1 MRNDQLA
8 KELKRNYTASF
19 CPLPWNIAI
28 WPLAH
33 FGPCWLNILRM
44 LLSFCRID
52 YCHLVLWML
61 LQAEYCR
68 IMCKTQPKWYN
79 YSVDLVKIWDT
90 HTHTVTLC
98 HFYLSIFSWRWKTFG
113 PRHNLPIDHVL
124 LFTSRPQPWLKNNPE
139 RLARHAPALC
149 YSPLVLRSFHFA
161 TSSSTLILVLF
172 FEGLIHVS
180 CFDGFILARVAC
192 HTDSCICLV
201 DTTCPNGALSVLRR
215 LSRSTL
221 MLKSCVISLKT

>member
-124 LFTSRPQPWLKNNPE
+124 LFTSRPQPWLKIPQKDWQGTLLHCVTH
-139 RLARHAPALC
+139 RL
-149 YSPLVLRSFHFA
+149 SF
-161 TSSSTLILVLF
+161 
-172 FEGLIHVS
+172 
-180 CFDGFILARVAC
+180 DPFILPLRVQ
-192 HTDSCICLV
+192 HWFSSCSSKDWFTSHALMVSFWLV
-201 DTTCPNGALSVLRR
+201 SHA
-215 LSRSTL
+215 TL
-221 MLKSCVISLKT
+221 TPVSA